1 MSEYN
6 HDRAKVLCPEAA
18 AEVERLRDVLK
29 EALETIDAQS
39 DDLNYMQVLILSVLF
54 VPRTV
59 TLRAKPFDIK
69 RPVVICVMPFN
80 PS

>member
-39 DDLNYMQVLILSVLF
+39 DDLNYMQVLIDGLYDDLEHCDA
-54 VPRTV
+54 P
-59 TLRAKPFDIK
+59 
-69 RPVVICVMPFN
+69 
-80 PS
+80 